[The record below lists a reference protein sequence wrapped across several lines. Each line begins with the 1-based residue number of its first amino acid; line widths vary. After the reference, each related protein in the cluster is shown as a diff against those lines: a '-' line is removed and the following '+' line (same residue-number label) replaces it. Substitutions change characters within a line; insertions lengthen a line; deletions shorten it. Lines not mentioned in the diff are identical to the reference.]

1 MGQMPENRLQAWMPM
16 GDLEGKRDFNF
27 TDIRGFKILN
37 TTGHKVGTVKDL
49 FVDPNTL
56 EPCFAF
62 LSYEKFMNFNM
73 KHYLVPWAELRIGE
87 DYVQTRWTEAHLTP
101 ETQAEQS
108 KNLPDGGAMAG
119 TSAAAMGAST
129 GYAGGHTSGVETTP
143 AMSPD
148 HDMTPTPPG
157 EYIEADEAQII
168 SSR

>member
-37 TTGHKVGTVKDL
+37 TTGHKVGTVKEI

-87 DYVQTRWTEAHLTP
+87 DYVQTRWTEEHLTP

-108 KNLPDGGAMAG
+108 KNLPDGGVLAG
-119 TSAAAMGAST
+119 AGP
-129 GYAGGHTSGVETTP
+129 GYAGGSRSGVETTP
-143 AMSPD
+143 AMSAD

-157 EYIEADEAQII
+157 EYIEVDQAEII